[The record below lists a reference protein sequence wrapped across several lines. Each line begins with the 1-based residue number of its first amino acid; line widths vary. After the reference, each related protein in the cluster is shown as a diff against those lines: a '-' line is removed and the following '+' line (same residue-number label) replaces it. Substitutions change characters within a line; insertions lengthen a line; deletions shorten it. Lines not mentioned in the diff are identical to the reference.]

1 MTLVLLFCI
10 LFTASKATANI
21 TVKENAT
28 DILPSLEAAQ
38 KPFED
43 KNNTIL
49 SKTSTTNNYTN
60 ETSDYEESD
69 NSGVIDNKPHPEQ
82 KNILRW
88 LPKKKRDPKFSKA
101 RDDEKRARERLERAK
116 QRAKDLHAE
125 RIAYVTS
132 VMKDNYWTT
141 LYLYGELR
149 RILTTGEIVDD
160 IRALIQTI
168 ESSRHN
174 KELKEKVLKC
184 YRDGKKTLGRN
195 VWGGTNNLVIHSLKD
210 PMNGGV

>member
-1 MTLVLLFCI
+1 M
-10 LFTASKATANI
+10 
-21 TVKENAT
+21 KENAT
-28 DILPSLEAAQ
+28 DILPSLEAVQ

-49 SKTSTTNNYTN
+49 SNTPITNGYTNN
-60 ETSDYEESD
+60 TSDYEESD
-69 NSGVIDNKPHPEQ
+69 NSGVIDNEPLPDQ

-88 LPKKKRDPKFSKA
+88 LPKKKRDPRVSKA
-101 RDDEKRARERLERAK
+101 RNDEKLARERLERAK

-160 IRALIQTI
+160 IRALIQTL
-168 ESSRHN
+168 ESSHHN
-174 KELKEKVLKC
+174 KDLKEKVLKC
-184 YRDGKKTLGRN
+184 YRDGKKTLGHH

-210 PMNGGV
+210 PINDGVK